1 MSQPTPKD
9 LQLWHQLCEQLV
21 TYPNHCATSEML
33 GNEENPAWVL
43 FGESPQA
50 IRRRIWLRE
59 VHQIQIIAYQ
69 PGGEW
74 KLCPNWQEKLSFLE
88 QVYLKGVDPLSL
100 PQPWIAEVNPPLPH
114 LSTTPPPDRAAEGEK
129 RLSEGVETA
138 VMMVS
143 TSPQEESPAV
153 GENEGMVRDVSVL
166 TRPLGELRLSLYL
179 LGDVARQWQYLQM
192 TPHWEHYVRQQC
204 QAIAHSAKILRLQL
218 HQWHQETEQN
228 SDSGRI

>member
-9 LQLWHQLCEQLV
+9 LQLWHQLCEELA

-43 FGESPQA
+43 FGEGPQA

-59 VHQIQIIAYQ
+59 VHQIQLIAYQ

-74 KLCPNWQEKLSFLE
+74 KLCPNWLDKLSFLE

-114 LSTTPPPDRAAEGEK
+114 LSTTPPPEAAGTLENK
-129 RLSEGVETA
+129 PSEGGEGA
-138 VMMVS
+138 VMS
-143 TSPQEESPAV
+143 GDSLGGSEGSSG
-153 GENEGMVRDVSVL
+153 GEINGLERDVSGL

-179 LGDVARQWQYLQM
+179 LGDVSRQWSYLEM
-192 TPHWEHYVRQQC
+192 TPRWEDYVRQQC
-204 QAIAHSAKILRLQL
+204 QAIAHSAKTLRLQF
-218 HQWHQETEQN
+218 HQWHQETEEP
-228 SDSGRI
+228 SD